1 MIFSN
6 KRIFT
11 LWVLFILPLSI
22 TSLQART
29 HSYKTGT
36 DTTRNCSIE
45 IVKDNPIISMLD
57 SLAQL
62 TFKGLPDFRGDRS
75 VMNTYH
81 YPADFVPTFNDS
93 VYRARIKKM
102 DQNSPFGY
110 VYNPMVKQYIELYA
124 CRKRALTERIMG
136 MTGVYFPLFEEQLD
150 RFNMPLEL
158 KYLAVIE
165 SALNPVAKSRV
176 GAKGLWQF
184 MFNTGKLYDLKVN
197 SYVDDRNDPYK
208 ATIAACKHMK
218 DLYNIYGNWSLVL
231 AAYNSGAGN
240 VNRAIRKAGGVMD
253 YWAIQRFL
261 PRETRDYVPAFIAA
275 SYVLQYATEH
285 NLYPVYP
292 GILASDIDTVTVKQ
306 ALSFD
311 QISEMFNIPIENL
324 RFLNPAYTKDI
335 IPANNENTYFLRI
348 PTAYVADYINNEE
361 ALYAYKTQKGLER
374 EKMLAQIKEIQD
386 RTITHVVRNGETLAS
401 IAKKYHC
408 SVSDL
413 KKWNGMRK
421 GNVRHNQ
428 ELLVYVTGTLKNKL
442 DGEKN
447 AKNSDTA
454 VAVVKES
461 KPEYKK
467 SNTTVISGDT
477 LMGPPSIAE
486 FYGND
491 ADKILKSKADY
502 KNVKL
507 NVDSQNA
514 KVIYHTIRQGDTLW
528 GIANQYKGVTVEQIK
543 QLNQIKNANSLK
555 PGQKIK
561 ISVGEG

>member
-1 MIFSN
+1 MIFS
-6 KRIFT
+6 KKGITEF
-11 LWVLFILPLSI
+11 WVLAIITLSCC
-22 TSLQART
+22 SVQART

-36 DTTRNCSIE
+36 DTTRTVNVE

-57 SLAQL
+57 SLALL
-62 TFKGLPDFRGDRS
+62 TFKGIPDFRGDRS
-75 VMNTYH
+75 ALNKYNFS
-81 YPADFVPTFNDS
+81 ADFIPSYNDS
-93 VYRARIKKM
+93 IYRARIKKL

-110 VYNPMVKQYIELYA
+110 VYNPMVKQYIDLYA
-124 CRKRALTERIMG
+124 IRKRGLTERILG
-136 MTGVYFPLFEEQLD
+136 LAGVYFPLFEEQLD

-165 SALNPVAKSRV
+165 SALNPIAKSPV

-184 MFNTGKLYDLKVN
+184 MYNTGKIYDLKVS

-261 PRETRDYVPAFIAA
+261 PRETRDYVPAFIAV
-275 SYVLQYATEH
+275 SYVMQYSAEH

-306 ALSFD
+306 VLSFD
-311 QISEMFNIPIENL
+311 QISEMFNIPVENL

-335 IPANNENTYFLRI
+335 IPANSEKSYFLRL
-348 PTAYVADYINNEE
+348 PSAYIADFINNEE
-361 ALYAYKTQKGLER
+361 ALYAYRTQKGLER
-374 EKMLAQIKEIQD
+374 ERLLAQVREIQD
-386 RTITHVVRNGETLAS
+386 RTITHVVRQGETLAS

-408 SVSDL
+408 SISDL
-413 KKWNGMRK
+413 KKWNGLRK
-421 GNVRHNQ
+421 GHVKRNQ
-428 ELLVYVTGTLKNKL
+428 ELMVYVTESVKNRLQQENKGK
-442 DGEKN
+442 D
-447 AKNSDTA
+447 S
-454 VAVVKES
+454 AVVANNSRTEN
-461 KPEYKK
+461 K
-467 SNTTVISGDT
+467 SNATSRVKADSS
-477 LMGPPSIAE
+477 LVGPPTIAD
-486 FYGND
+486 YLGHD
-491 ADKILKSKADY
+491 AEKILNSGSNY
-502 KNVKL
+502 KTAKL
-507 NVDSQNA
+507 NLSKQND

-543 QLNQIKNANSLK
+543 QLNQIKNARDIK

-561 ISVGEG
+561 ISIDET